1 MKIKMILLSDAIPG
15 SGNSIAGVIDREISY
30 DTYGFPYIPARRI
43 KGILR
48 ESAENLRMPNERI
61 KEIFGSRGS
70 DKSCPLILDNGRLP
84 NIDEL
89 HSNYNNFNRKNS
101 NYKLNI
107 NDVLNYFTY
116 TRSQTTID
124 CYGIAKDKSLR
135 ISRVLKKGLFFDFH
149 LELPEEYVQDFE
161 KICLVTRSFGSSR
174 NRGFGEIKL
183 ELDKT
188 KDDAI
193 KKIVQNDDI
202 TSECGK
208 IILNIKNESQL
219 LVSNG
224 VGMSQI
230 SDDYI
235 PGNFILGALAYSYI
249 RENKLVD
256 KNFHNLFLSGK
267 VKFGNLY
274 PKPTFGK
281 SLREYFPSPLSVKK
295 VKTSKRSPYLIN
307 RYFDLSNADIDD
319 SDDNLIFKG
328 GFSGYVSSGNY
339 KMFTSKEIEAHHA
352 RSEDR
357 GIAKSNKKEGDFYQF
372 EVMAPDQ
379 SFQGQI
385 IGPMAMLEKVKEL
398 LDKSKILRIGKSKTG
413 QYAKCSYA
421 PVKIE
426 KNDDKQIVWEKGEEL
441 KFLAQSDLLLYNVN
455 GHPEPTGDCFKFNMG
470 EYLNI
475 NNENP
480 EKLEISNAF
489 LDKADKG
496 GFVGVWK
503 LPKIQVPV
511 VRAGSVFILK
521 NNTNYD
527 INIKNEVFFIG
538 ERVEEGY
545 GRIKVSDFG
554 DYRDFEYIFEDSEY
568 NLNKEEGEQFKDLLS
583 YVIDSEIKRYLT
595 FKAIE
600 SESKRRE
607 KSNSSTLAKVKLLI
621 KNSNSLPEF
630 EDFLGELDTDSQ
642 KNNLYKLE
650 KLLYLKSNK
659 IENERFKQD
668 IMNLPG
674 YPQIF
679 KDKVNNNPFK
689 YYQYYVISLL
699 DQIKLSN
706 RRK

>member
-1 MKIKMILLSDAIPG
+1 MKIKMILLADAIPG

-30 DTYGFPYIPARRI
+30 DSYGFPYIPSKRI

-48 ESAENLRMPNERI
+48 ESAENLRMPHEKI
-61 KEIFGSRGS
+61 KEIFGVRGS

-84 NIDEL
+84 NIEEL
-89 HSNYNNFNRKNS
+89 HSNYDNFNRKNS

-124 CYGIAKDKSLR
+124 RNGIAKDKSLR
-135 ISRVLKKGLFFDFH
+135 ISRVLKKGLIFNFH
-149 LELPEEYVQDFE
+149 LEVPEEYVEDFE
-161 KICLVTRSFGSSR
+161 RICLVTRSFGSSR

-183 ELDKT
+183 VLDRT
-188 KDDAI
+188 KDDDV
-193 KKIVQNDDI
+193 KKIVQADI
-202 TSECGK
+202 NTLEYGK
-208 IILNIKNESQL
+208 INLNLKNESQL

-224 VGMSQI
+224 VGMSQV

-249 RENKLVD
+249 REKKSVD
-256 KNFHNLFLSGK
+256 DSFHDLFLSGK

-274 PKPTFGK
+274 PKPTSSK
-281 SLREYFPSPLSVKK
+281 SSREYYPSPLSVKK
-295 VKTSKRSPYLIN
+295 VKSSKKAPYLIN
-307 RYFDLSNADIDD
+307 RYFDLSNVELDEL
-319 SDDNLIFKG
+319 DDNLIFKG

-339 KMFTSKEIEAHHA
+339 KMVTSKEIESHHA

-385 IGPMAMLEKVKEL
+385 MGPMAMLEKVKEL
-398 LDKSKILRIGKSKTG
+398 LDKSNILRIGKSKTG

-421 PVKIE
+421 PVNIDRIDNESIE
-426 KNDDKQIVWEKGEEL
+426 WRRHEEL
-441 KFLAQSDLLLYNVN
+441 KLIAQSDLLLYNEN
-455 GHPEPTGDCFKFNMG
+455 GHPEPTADCFKYNIG
-470 EYLNI
+470 EYFNI

-480 EKLEISNAF
+480 EELEILNAF

-511 VRAGSVFILK
+511 IRAGSVIILK
-521 NNTNYD
+521 NNTNSD
-527 INIKNEVFFIG
+527 IKIENEVFFIG

-554 DYRDFEYIFEDSEY
+554 DDSDFLYTLEDSEY
-568 NLNKEEGEQFKDLLS
+568 NSNKEECEQFNDLLS
-583 YVIDSEIKRYLT
+583 YVIDSELRRYLN
-595 FKAIE
+595 FQAIQLE
-600 SESKRRE
+600 RE
-607 KSNSSTLAKVKLLI
+607 KINKSNSSTLAKVKLLI
-621 KNSNSLPEF
+621 KNSNSFSEF
-630 EDFLGELDTDSQ
+630 EDFLGELKSESQ

-650 KLLYLKSNK
+650 KLLYLKSKK
-659 IENERFKQD
+659 IESERFKQK

-674 YPQIF
+674 YPPIF